1 LTQRIPDTTPSPFVT
16 GLTCR
21 CPQCGKGRLYQGFLD
36 LRPRCESCGLDFAF
50 ADSGD
55 GPAVFI
61 ILLAGL
67 VVVFAALFV
76 EFGYHPPYWVHAA
89 LWGPLIL
96 AVTLLP
102 LRPMKGLMI
111 ALQYHHKAAEGRV
124 GRDQP

>member
-1 LTQRIPDTTPSPFVT
+1 VATLSPFLT

-67 VVVFAALFV
+67 VVVFGALFV
-76 EFGYHPPYWVHAA
+76 EFRYHPPYRVRAV
-89 LWGPLIL
+89 LWGRSSSP
-96 AVTLLP
+96 
-102 LRPMKGLMI
+102 
-111 ALQYHHKAAEGRV
+111 
-124 GRDQP
+124 

>member
-1 LTQRIPDTTPSPFVT
+1 MTQSAQATPSPFVT

-21 CPQCGKGRLYQGFLD
+21 CPACGKGRLYRGFLD
-36 LRPRCESCGLDFAF
+36 LQPRCENCGLDFAF

-67 VVVFAALFV
+67 VVVFAALVV
-76 EFGYHPPYWVHAA
+76 EFTYHPPYWVHAV
-89 LWGPLIL
+89 LWVPLIL

-111 ALQYHHKAAEGRV
+111 ALQYHHEAAEGRT
-124 GRDQP
+124 GRNAP